1 MSSCEEYDCSLQHPS
16 SFFVAGQSGS
26 GKSCWVQKLVA
37 DKDFLFNKK
46 IEEIVWCYTHWQTLF
61 EDPDLKDVEFIKG
74 LTLEPYQR
82 DPKVSRMIIIDDM
95 MVDASQNK
103 DFVTTFTTN
112 RHANA
117 TTVFLTQNL
126 FYGGFRT
133 CSLNASYTVLMKLIR
148 DRQQISSFVKQMF
161 PGKLF
166 REARAAIDD
175 ATKEPYSYAFLDH
188 TQKCPDHL
196 RIRACIFPGEWTDK
210 GFYAQKVYVP
220 V

>member
-1 MSSCEEYDCSLQHPS
+1 MTSGDDKVYDGTLQHPS

-26 GKSCWVQKLVA
+26 GKSCWVKKLVEN
-37 DKDFLFNKK
+37 KDFLFDKN
-46 IEEIVWCYTHWQTLF
+46 IEEVIWCYANWQTLF
-61 EDPDLKDVEFIKG
+61 EDPVLVNVQFIKG

-82 DPKVSRMIIIDDM
+82 DPRISRMVIIDDM
-95 MVDASQNK
+95 MVDASRKK
-103 DFVTTFTTN
+103 DFVNTFTTN

-166 REARAAIDD
+166 REVNAAIED
-175 ATKEPYSYAFLDH
+175 ATKEPYSYALLDL
-188 TQKCPDHL
+188 TQRCPDHL
-196 RIRACIFPGEWTDK
+196 RIRARLFPEEWI
-210 GFYAQKVYVP
+210 AE
-220 V
+220 

>member
-1 MSSCEEYDCSLQHPS
+1 MEN
-16 SFFVAGQSGS
+16 
-26 GKSCWVQKLVA
+26 
-37 DKDFLFNKK
+37 KDFLFSKN
-46 IEEIVWCYTHWQTLF
+46 IQEVIWCYAHWQSLF
-61 EDPDLKDVEFIKG
+61 EDQSLKDVEFIKG

-82 DPKVSRMIIIDDM
+82 DPKVSRIIIIDDM

-103 DFVTTFTTN
+103 DFVNTFTTN

-161 PGKLF
+161 PGKHF
-166 REARAAIDD
+166 GEARAAIDD

-196 RIRACIFPGEWTDK
+196 RIRACIFPDEWMDK
-210 GFYAQKVYVP
+210 GFYAQRVYVP